1 MRPRVIRLLGA
12 LAPRTEEGTIVGA
25 ANALAAEVLR
35 KFLLFI
41 KSSLSKRFF
50 YSRKNYE
57 FPINLSENSI
67 FLGKNNFS
75 KITFF

>member
-41 KSSLSKRFF
+41 KSSFSKRLF
-50 YSRKNYE
+50 YSRKNDE
-57 FPINLSENSI
+57 FPINLAKNSV
-67 FLGKNNFS
+67 LVG
-75 KITFF
+75 KITP

>member
-41 KSSLSKRFF
+41 KSSLSERLF
-50 YSRKNYE
+50 YSRKNDE
-57 FPINLSENSI
+57 FPLNFGENSI
-67 FLGKNNFS
+67 LLGENNL
-75 KITFF
+75 

>member
-1 MRPRVIRLLGA
+1 MIRLLGA

-41 KSSLSKRFF
+41 KSSVSKRLF
-50 YSRKNYE
+50 YSRKNYK
-57 FPINLSENSI
+57 FPINFRENSI
-67 FLGKNNFS
+67 LLGENNAD
-75 KITFF
+75 KISFY

>member
-1 MRPRVIRLLGA
+1 MIRLLGA

-41 KSSLSKRFF
+41 KSSLSKRLF
-50 YSRKNYE
+50 YSRKNDE
-57 FPINLSENSI
+57 FPLNFGGNGIL
-67 FLGKNNFS
+67 LGKKNPPTKSLFS
-75 KITFF
+75 DS

>member
-12 LAPRTEEGTIVGA
+12 FAPRTEEGTIVGA

-41 KSSLSKRFF
+41 KSSLSKRLF
-50 YSRKNYE
+50 YSRKNDD
-57 FPINLSENSI
+57 FPINLGENSV
-67 FLGKNNFS
+67 LVG
-75 KITFF
+75 KITP

>member
-25 ANALAAEVLR
+25 ANALTAEVLR

-41 KSSLSKRFF
+41 KSSLSKTLF
-50 YSRKNYE
+50 YSRKNDE
-57 FPINLSENSI
+57 FPINLRENSVLI
-67 FLGKNNFS
+67 GERTL
-75 KITFF
+75 